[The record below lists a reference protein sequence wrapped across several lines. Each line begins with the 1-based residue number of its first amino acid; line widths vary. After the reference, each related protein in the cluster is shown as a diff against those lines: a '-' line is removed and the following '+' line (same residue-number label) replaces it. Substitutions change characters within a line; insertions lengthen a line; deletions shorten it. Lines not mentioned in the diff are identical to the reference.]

1 MYMMTETVLQVDHVS
16 KVIGKKTILH
26 DVSLSVERGEIFGL
40 LGPNGSGKTTLIRTV
55 VGLIKET
62 KGTITVNG
70 FPLKEQFTSA
80 MKSIGAII
88 ENPEFYDYLTGYQ
101 NLKHFANM
109 HEGITAER
117 LDEVI
122 ALVKLENSI
131 HAKVKT
137 YSLGMRQRLGVAQAI
152 LHKPALLLLD
162 EPTNGLD
169 PAGMREFRTYLQT
182 LCREEG
188 ISILIASHL
197 LKEVEALCDR
207 VGIIQDGE
215 LKAVQDLS
223 PNRQDQGMYV
233 EFEVSDVQKAA
244 ELLSQEFEVTM
255 RSHSIDVAIVK
266 EQIPAVNKKLV
277 DSDILVY
284 RITPVYETLEDSFMS
299 VTEGEHHD

>member
-1 MYMMTETVLQVDHVS
+1 M
-16 KVIGKKTILH
+16 GKKTILH

-62 KGTITVNG
+62 EGTIIVNG

-109 HEGITAER
+109 HEGITSER

-215 LKAVQDLS
+215 LKAIQDLS
-223 PNRQDQGMYV
+223 PNRQDQGTYV
-233 EFEVSDVQKAA
+233 EFEVSDAQKAA
-244 ELLSQEFEVTM
+244 DLLSQEFEVTM

-299 VTEGEHHD
+299 VTEGEHHA

>member
-1 MYMMTETVLQVDHVS
+1 MMTETVLQVDHVS

-62 KGTITVNG
+62 EGTITVNG

-207 VGIIQDGE
+207 VGIIQNGE

-233 EFEVSDVQKAA
+233 EFEVSDVQQAA
-244 ELLSQEFEVTM
+244 DLLSQEFQVTIK
-255 RSHSIDVAIVK
+255 SDSIDVVIMK
-266 EQIPAVNKKLV
+266 EQIPAVNRKLV

-299 VTEGEHHD
+299 VTEGEHHA

>member
-1 MYMMTETVLQVDHVS
+1 MMTETVLQVDHVS

-117 LDEVI
+117 LDEVV

-255 RSHSIDVAIVK
+255 RPHIIDVAIVK

-299 VTEGEHHD
+299 VTEGEHHA

>member
-1 MYMMTETVLQVDHVS
+1 MTETVLQVDHVS

-255 RSHSIDVAIVK
+255 RSHIIDVAIVK

-299 VTEGEHHD
+299 VTEGEHHA

>member
-1 MYMMTETVLQVDHVS
+1 MTETVLQVDHVS

-62 KGTITVNG
+62 EGTITVNG

-109 HEGITAER
+109 HEGITSER

-207 VGIIQDGE
+207 VGIIQNGE
-215 LKAVQDLS
+215 LKAIQDLS

-233 EFEVSDVQKAA
+233 EFEVSDAQKATD
-244 ELLSQEFEVTM
+244 LLSQEFEVTV

-266 EQIPAVNKKLV
+266 EQIPPVNKKLV

-299 VTEGEHHD
+299 VTEGEHHA

>member
-1 MYMMTETVLQVDHVS
+1 MTETVLQVDHVS

-70 FPLKEQFTSA
+70 FLLKEQFTSA

-207 VGIIQDGE
+207 VGIIQNGE

-233 EFEVSDVQKAA
+233 EFEVSDVQQAA
-244 ELLSQEFEVTM
+244 DLLSQEFQVTIK
-255 RSHSIDVAIVK
+255 SDSIDVVIMK
-266 EQIPAVNKKLV
+266 EQIPAVNRKLV

-299 VTEGEHHD
+299 VTEGEHHA

>member
-70 FPLKEQFTSA
+70 FLLKEQFTSA

-207 VGIIQDGE
+207 VGIIQNGE

-233 EFEVSDVQKAA
+233 EFEVSDVQQAA
-244 ELLSQEFEVTM
+244 DLLSQEFQVTIK
-255 RSHSIDVAIVK
+255 SDSIDVVIMK
-266 EQIPAVNKKLV
+266 EQIPAVNRKLV

-299 VTEGEHHD
+299 VTEGEHHA

>member
-1 MYMMTETVLQVDHVS
+1 MTETVLQVDHVS

-109 HEGITAER
+109 HEGITSER

-215 LKAVQDLS
+215 LKAIQDLS

-233 EFEVSDVQKAA
+233 EFEVSDAQKAA
-244 ELLSQEFEVTM
+244 YLLSQEFEVTM
-255 RSHSIDVAIVK
+255 RSHIIDVAIVK
-266 EQIPAVNKKLV
+266 EQIPAVNRKLV

-299 VTEGEHHD
+299 VTEGEHHA

>member
-1 MYMMTETVLQVDHVS
+1 MMTETVLQVDHVS

-207 VGIIQDGE
+207 VGIIQNGE

-233 EFEVSDVQKAA
+233 EFEVSDVQQAA
-244 ELLSQEFEVTM
+244 DLLSQEFQVTIK
-255 RSHSIDVAIVK
+255 SDSIDVVIIK
-266 EQIPAVNKKLV
+266 EQIPAVNRKLV

-299 VTEGEHHD
+299 VTEGEHHA

>member
-1 MYMMTETVLQVDHVS
+1 MTETVLQVDHVS

-62 KGTITVNG
+62 EGTIIVNG

-109 HEGITAER
+109 HEGITSER

-215 LKAVQDLS
+215 LKAIQDLS
-223 PNRQDQGMYV
+223 PNRQDQGTYV
-233 EFEVSDVQKAA
+233 EFEVSDAQKVAD
-244 ELLSQEFEVTM
+244 LLSQEFEVTM

-299 VTEGEHHD
+299 VTEGEHHA

>member
-1 MYMMTETVLQVDHVS
+1 MTETVLQVDHVS

-109 HEGITAER
+109 HEGITSER

-215 LKAVQDLS
+215 LKAIQDLS

-233 EFEVSDVQKAA
+233 EFEVSDAQKAA
-244 ELLSQEFEVTM
+244 ALLSQEFEVTM
-255 RSHSIDVAIVK
+255 RSHIIDVAIVK
-266 EQIPAVNKKLV
+266 EQIPAVNRKLV
-277 DSDILVY
+277 DSNILVY

-299 VTEGEHHD
+299 VTEGEHHA

>member
-1 MYMMTETVLQVDHVS
+1 MTETVLQVDYVS

-244 ELLSQEFEVTM
+244 DLLSQESEVTM
-255 RSHSIDVAIVK
+255 RSDIIDVAIVK
-266 EQIPAVNKKLV
+266 EQIPAVNRKLV
-277 DSDILVY
+277 DNGILVY

-299 VTEGEHHD
+299 VTEGEHHA

>member
-1 MYMMTETVLQVDHVS
+1 MMTETVLQVDHVS

-62 KGTITVNG
+62 EGTITVNG

-207 VGIIQDGE
+207 LGIIQDGE

-244 ELLSQEFEVTM
+244 DLLSQESEVTM
-255 RSHSIDVAIVK
+255 RSDIIDVAIVK
-266 EQIPAVNKKLV
+266 EQIPAVNRKLV
-277 DSDILVY
+277 DNGILVY

-299 VTEGEHHD
+299 VTEGEHHA

>member
-1 MYMMTETVLQVDHVS
+1 MIETVLQVDHVS

-117 LDEVI
+117 LDEMI

-207 VGIIQDGE
+207 VGIIQNGE

-233 EFEVSDVQKAA
+233 EFEVSDVQQAA
-244 ELLSQEFEVTM
+244 DLLSQEFQVTIK
-255 RSHSIDVAIVK
+255 SDSIDVVIMK
-266 EQIPAVNKKLV
+266 EQIPAVNRKLV

-299 VTEGEHHD
+299 VTEGEHHA

>member
-1 MYMMTETVLQVDHVS
+1 MMTETVLQVDHVS

-117 LDEVI
+117 LM
-122 ALVKLENSI
+122 K
-131 HAKVKT
+131 
-137 YSLGMRQRLGVAQAI
+137 
-152 LHKPALLLLD
+152 
-162 EPTNGLD
+162 
-169 PAGMREFRTYLQT
+169 
-182 LCREEG
+182 
-188 ISILIASHL
+188 
-197 LKEVEALCDR
+197 
-207 VGIIQDGE
+207 
-215 LKAVQDLS
+215 
-223 PNRQDQGMYV
+223 
-233 EFEVSDVQKAA
+233 
-244 ELLSQEFEVTM
+244 
-255 RSHSIDVAIVK
+255 
-266 EQIPAVNKKLV
+266 
-277 DSDILVY
+277 
-284 RITPVYETLEDSFMS
+284 
-299 VTEGEHHD
+299 

>member
-1 MYMMTETVLQVDHVS
+1 MTETVLQVDHVS

-26 DVSLSVERGEIFGL
+26 DVSLSVEHGEIFGL

-223 PNRQDQGMYV
+223 PNRQEQGMYV

-255 RSHSIDVAIVK
+255 RSHIIDVAIVK

-299 VTEGEHHD
+299 VTEGEHHA

>member
-1 MYMMTETVLQVDHVS
+1 MMTETVLQVDHVS

-207 VGIIQDGE
+207 VGIIQNGE

-233 EFEVSDVQKAA
+233 EFEVSDVQQAA

-255 RSHSIDVAIVK
+255 RPHIIDVAIVK

-299 VTEGEHHD
+299 VTEGEHHA

>member
-1 MYMMTETVLQVDHVS
+1 MMTETVLQVDHVS

-70 FPLKEQFTSA
+70 FPLKEQFISA

-233 EFEVSDVQKAA
+233 EFEVSDAQKTA

-299 VTEGEHHD
+299 VTEGEHHA

>member
-1 MYMMTETVLQVDHVS
+1 
-16 KVIGKKTILH
+16 
-26 DVSLSVERGEIFGL
+26 
-40 LGPNGSGKTTLIRTV
+40 
-55 VGLIKET
+55 
-62 KGTITVNG
+62 
-70 FPLKEQFTSA
+70 

-207 VGIIQDGE
+207 VGIIQNGE

-223 PNRQDQGMYV
+223 PNRRDQGMYV
-233 EFEVSDVQKAA
+233 EFEVSDVQQAA
-244 ELLSQEFEVTM
+244 DLLSQEFQVTIK
-255 RSHSIDVAIVK
+255 SDSIDVVIMK
-266 EQIPAVNKKLV
+266 EQIPAVNRKLV

-299 VTEGEHHD
+299 VTEGEHHA

>member
-1 MYMMTETVLQVDHVS
+1 MTETVLQVDHVS

-26 DVSLSVERGEIFGL
+26 DVSLSVKRGEIFGL

-109 HEGITAER
+109 HEGITSER

-182 LCREEG
+182 LCTEEG

-215 LKAVQDLS
+215 LKAIQDLS

-233 EFEVSDVQKAA
+233 EFEVSDAQKAVD
-244 ELLSQEFEVTM
+244 LLTQEFEVTM
-255 RSHSIDVAIVK
+255 RSDIIDVAIVK
-266 EQIPAVNKKLV
+266 EQIPAVNRKLV

-299 VTEGEHHD
+299 VTEGEHHA

>member
-1 MYMMTETVLQVDHVS
+1 MMTETVPQVDHVS

-233 EFEVSDVQKAA
+233 EFEVSDVQKATD
-244 ELLSQEFEVTM
+244 LLSQESEVTM
-255 RSHSIDVAIVK
+255 RSDIIDVAIVK
-266 EQIPAVNKKLV
+266 EQIPAVNRKLV
-277 DSDILVY
+277 DNGILVY

-299 VTEGEHHD
+299 VTEGEHHA

>member
-1 MYMMTETVLQVDHVS
+1 MMTETVLEVDHVS

-207 VGIIQDGE
+207 VGIIQNGE

-223 PNRQDQGMYV
+223 PNRRDQGMYV
-233 EFEVSDVQKAA
+233 EFEVSDVQQAA
-244 ELLSQEFEVTM
+244 DLLSQEFQVTIK
-255 RSHSIDVAIVK
+255 SDSIDVVIMK
-266 EQIPAVNKKLV
+266 EQIPAVNRKLV

-299 VTEGEHHD
+299 VTEGEHHA

>member
-1 MYMMTETVLQVDHVS
+1 MMTETVLQVDHVS

-62 KGTITVNG
+62 EGTITVNG

-109 HEGITAER
+109 HEGITSER

-233 EFEVSDVQKAA
+233 EFEVSDEQKAA
-244 ELLSQEFEVTM
+244 DLLSQEFEVTM
-255 RSHSIDVAIVK
+255 RSHIIDVAIVK
-266 EQIPAVNKKLV
+266 EQIPAVNRKLV
-277 DSDILVY
+277 ESDILVY

-299 VTEGEHHD
+299 VTEGEHHA

>member
-1 MYMMTETVLQVDHVS
+1 MYMMIETVLQVDHVS

-117 LDEVI
+117 LDEMI

-207 VGIIQDGE
+207 VGIIQNGE

-233 EFEVSDVQKAA
+233 EFEVSDVQQAA
-244 ELLSQEFEVTM
+244 DLLSQEFQVTIK
-255 RSHSIDVAIVK
+255 SDSIDVVIMK
-266 EQIPAVNKKLV
+266 EQIPAVNRKLV

-299 VTEGEHHD
+299 VTEGEHHA

>member
-1 MYMMTETVLQVDHVS
+1 MTETVLQVGHVS

-62 KGTITVNG
+62 EGTITVNG

-109 HEGITAER
+109 HEGITSER

-233 EFEVSDVQKAA
+233 EFEVSDAQKAVD
-244 ELLSQEFEVTM
+244 LLSQQFEVTV

-284 RITPVYETLEDSFMS
+284 QITPVYETLEDSFMS
-299 VTEGEHHD
+299 VTEGEHHA

>member
-1 MYMMTETVLQVDHVS
+1 MMTETVLQVDHVS

-62 KGTITVNG
+62 EGTITVNG

-109 HEGITAER
+109 HEGITSER

-207 VGIIQDGE
+207 VGIIQNGE
-215 LKAVQDLS
+215 LKAIQDLS

-233 EFEVSDVQKAA
+233 EFEVSDAQKATD
-244 ELLSQEFEVTM
+244 LLSQEFEVTV

-299 VTEGEHHD
+299 VTEGEHHA

>member
-1 MYMMTETVLQVDHVS
+1 MTETVLQVDHVS

-62 KGTITVNG
+62 EGTITVNG

-109 HEGITAER
+109 HEGITSER

-207 VGIIQDGE
+207 VGIIQNGE
-215 LKAVQDLS
+215 LKAIQDLS

-233 EFEVSDVQKAA
+233 EFEVSDAQKATD
-244 ELLSQEFEVTM
+244 LLSQEFEVTV

-299 VTEGEHHD
+299 VTEGEHHA

>member
-1 MYMMTETVLQVDHVS
+1 MMTETVLQVDHVS

-62 KGTITVNG
+62 EGTIIVNG

-109 HEGITAER
+109 HEGITSER

-215 LKAVQDLS
+215 LKAIQDLS
-223 PNRQDQGMYV
+223 PNRQDQGTYV
-233 EFEVSDVQKAA
+233 EFEVSDAQKAA
-244 ELLSQEFEVTM
+244 DLLSQEFEVTM
-255 RSHSIDVAIVK
+255 RSHIIDVAIVK
-266 EQIPAVNKKLV
+266 EQIPAVNRKLV

-299 VTEGEHHD
+299 VTEGEHHA

>member
-1 MYMMTETVLQVDHVS
+1 MMTETVLQVDHVS

-26 DVSLSVERGEIFGL
+26 DVSLSVKRGEIFGL

-109 HEGITAER
+109 HEGITSER

-182 LCREEG
+182 LCTEEG

-215 LKAVQDLS
+215 LKAIQDLS

-233 EFEVSDVQKAA
+233 EFEVSDAQKAVD
-244 ELLSQEFEVTM
+244 LLTQEFEVTM
-255 RSHSIDVAIVK
+255 RSDIIDVAIVK
-266 EQIPAVNKKLV
+266 EQIPAVNRKLV

-299 VTEGEHHD
+299 VTEGEHHA

>member
-1 MYMMTETVLQVDHVS
+1 MTETVLQVDHVS

-207 VGIIQDGE
+207 VGIIQNGE

-223 PNRQDQGMYV
+223 PNRRDQGMYV
-233 EFEVSDVQKAA
+233 EFEVSDVQQAA
-244 ELLSQEFEVTM
+244 DLLSQEFQVTIK
-255 RSHSIDVAIVK
+255 SDSIDVVIMK
-266 EQIPAVNKKLV
+266 EQIPAVNRKLV

-299 VTEGEHHD
+299 VTEGEHHA

>member
-62 KGTITVNG
+62 EGTITVNG

-109 HEGITAER
+109 HEGITSER

-207 VGIIQDGE
+207 VGIIQNGE
-215 LKAVQDLS
+215 LKAIQDLS

-233 EFEVSDVQKAA
+233 EFEVSDAQKATD
-244 ELLSQEFEVTM
+244 LLSQEFEVTV

-299 VTEGEHHD
+299 VTEGEHHA

>member
-1 MYMMTETVLQVDHVS
+1 MTETVLQVDHVS

-207 VGIIQDGE
+207 VGIIQNGE

-233 EFEVSDVQKAA
+233 EFEVSDVQQAA
-244 ELLSQEFEVTM
+244 DLLSQEFQVTIK
-255 RSHSIDVAIVK
+255 SDSIDVVIMK
-266 EQIPAVNKKLV
+266 EQIPAVNRKLV

-299 VTEGEHHD
+299 VTEGEHHA

>member
-1 MYMMTETVLQVDHVS
+1 MTETVLQVDHVS

>member
-1 MYMMTETVLQVDHVS
+1 MTETVLQVDHVS

-62 KGTITVNG
+62 EGTITVNG
-70 FPLKEQFTSA
+70 FFLKEQFTSA

-109 HEGITAER
+109 HEGITSER

-207 VGIIQDGE
+207 VGIIQNGE
-215 LKAVQDLS
+215 LKAIQDLS

-233 EFEVSDVQKAA
+233 EFEVSDAQKATD
-244 ELLSQEFEVTM
+244 LLSQEFEVTV

-299 VTEGEHHD
+299 VTEGEHHA

>member
-1 MYMMTETVLQVDHVS
+1 MTETVLQVDHVS

-109 HEGITAER
+109 HEGITVER

-207 VGIIQDGE
+207 VGIIQNGE

-233 EFEVSDVQKAA
+233 EFEVSDVQQAA
-244 ELLSQEFEVTM
+244 DLLSQEFQVTIK
-255 RSHSIDVAIVK
+255 SDSIDVVIMK
-266 EQIPAVNKKLV
+266 EQIPAVNRKLV

-299 VTEGEHHD
+299 VTEGEHHA

>member
-1 MYMMTETVLQVDHVS
+1 MMTETVLQVDHVS

-62 KGTITVNG
+62 EGTITVNG

-109 HEGITAER
+109 HEGITSER

-215 LKAVQDLS
+215 LKAIQDLS
-223 PNRQDQGMYV
+223 PNRQDQGTYV
-233 EFEVSDVQKAA
+233 EFEVSDAQKAA
-244 ELLSQEFEVTM
+244 DLLSQEFEVTM

-299 VTEGEHHD
+299 VTEGEHHA

>member
-1 MYMMTETVLQVDHVS
+1 MMTETVLQVDHVS

-26 DVSLSVERGEIFGL
+26 DVSLSIERGEIFGL

-117 LDEVI
+117 LDEVV

-255 RSHSIDVAIVK
+255 RPHIIDVAIVK

-299 VTEGEHHD
+299 VTEGEHHA